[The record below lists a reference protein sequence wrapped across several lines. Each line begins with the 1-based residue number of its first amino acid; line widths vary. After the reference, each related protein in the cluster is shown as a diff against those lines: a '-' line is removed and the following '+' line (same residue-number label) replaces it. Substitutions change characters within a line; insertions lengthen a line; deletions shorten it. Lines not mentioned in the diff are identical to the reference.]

1 MSGSIERVTQA
12 AQTAGLDITVRRM
25 GASTRTA
32 EEAAAQC
39 GCNVAQIVKSLIFQG
54 ERSGRLY
61 LFLVSGTNQLDIS
74 KAAALVSEPLK
85 RADPRQIRDE
95 TGFAI
100 GGVSP
105 IGHRI
110 VIQAFADE
118 TLLSFDQVWA
128 AAGAHDAV
136 FAAEPKALFA
146 AARAQAVA
154 LAVHSNPLGQLNVQP
169 TA

>member
-1 MSGSIERVTQA
+1 MSASIERVTEA
-12 AQTAGLDITVRRM
+12 ARKAGLAITVRRM

-39 GCNVAQIVKSLIFQG
+39 GCEVEQIVKSLIFQG

-61 LFLVSGTNQLDIS
+61 LFLVSGTNQLDVG

-110 VIQAFADE
+110 AIQAFADE
-118 TLLSFDQVWA
+118 TLLVFDQVWA

-136 FAAEPKALFA
+136 FAAEPRALFEA
-146 AARAQAVA
+146 AEAETTDLAAHSSPRGRSDAQPA
-154 LAVHSNPLGQLNVQP
+154 L
-169 TA
+169 